1 MNQEL
6 RRKVQKL
13 LKYRH
18 ILEIE
23 LLNVLKIIQEAIK
36 NKKRKVIVENYIRI
50 FFPEKDF
57 FKNGE
62 IYQMAKKATNIEKIC
77 EELEQWLDLLSKR
90 HDEVIHKARN

>member
-13 LKYRH
+13 LKYRR

-36 NKKRKVIVENYIRI
+36 NKKRKVIVENYIRN

-62 IYQMAKKATNIEKIC
+62 IYQMAKNATNIKKIC